1 MDAGTGLEREGEMAV
16 VTPVGWGF
24 PGSPR
29 HFSTCWSQKDSHRWL
44 SQGWNQPLAQRCLE
58 RPQVTATGPLLGVHL
73 TPCAFHLKKLPPDML
88 PHAMTV
94 VSGSFC
100 SQAFWDGQHHGHES
114 PCWFCGNEVFPD
126 FSHQAWNC
134 PFWPD
139 RPATPEDIAQYH
151 LGWPSLSD
159 SKYDHEVLLH
169 LAAVRRALLEQR
181 HPET

>member
-1 MDAGTGLEREGEMAV
+1 MAV

-24 PGSPR
+24 PGSPPAKSLSSLTLTR
-29 HFSTCWSQKDSHRWL
+29 MKSTIGSEML
-44 SQGWNQPLAQRCLE
+44 GE
-58 RPQVTATGPLLGVHL
+58 ATGHRHWSTVRSSFDALRISPE
-73 TPCAFHLKKLPPDML
+73 KLPPDML

-139 RPATPEDIAQYH
+139 RPATPEDVVQYH

-169 LAAVRRALLEQR
+169 LAAVRPCAARAATSWNLAAAAACC
-181 HPET
+181 

>member
-1 MDAGTGLEREGEMAV
+1 M
-16 VTPVGWGF
+16 
-24 PGSPR
+24 
-29 HFSTCWSQKDSHRWL
+29 
-44 SQGWNQPLAQRCLE
+44 
-58 RPQVTATGPLLGVHL
+58 
-73 TPCAFHLKKLPPDML
+73 KKLPPDML

-139 RPATPEDIAQYH
+139 RPATPEEVVQYH

-169 LAAVRRALLEQR
+169 LAAVRRALLKQR